1 MLLEGIALL
10 ELKDIDAHYGLSH
23 VLHRVSF
30 TVKMSETVSLLGRN
44 GAGKTT
50 TLNTIMGVH
59 KEAKGSI
66 TFENEELIGMPSY
79 KILQKGVS
87 LVPEGRQIFPTLSL
101 YENLKMGYIGK
112 KNNRTD
118 WTFENYLEMVFR
130 LFPPLKQ
137 RLRNKGGQL
146 SGGEQQMLAV
156 ARALGCR
163 PKLLMLDEP
172 TEGLA
177 PEYVHRIS
185 ETIVELQKE
194 NVAMLLVT
202 QDTKLAISVSKRI
215 LFIEKGRI
223 SYEGTSQD
231 VAAHPEIRL
240 RYLGV

>member
-1 MLLEGIALL
+1 MLLEGIVLL
-10 ELKDIDAHYGLSH
+10 KLKDVDAHYGLSH
-23 VLHRVSF
+23 VLYRVSF
-30 TVKMSETVSLLGRN
+30 TVEMSETVSLLGRN

-50 TLNTIMGVH
+50 TLGTVMGVH
-59 KEAKGSI
+59 REAEGSI
-66 TFENEELIGMPSY
+66 TFENEELIGIPAY
-79 KILQKGVS
+79 KILQKGIS
-87 LVPEGRQIFPTLSL
+87 LVPEGRQIFSTLTV
-101 YENLKMGYIGK
+101 YENLKMGFIGK
-112 KNNRTD
+112 RNNRLD
-118 WTFENYLEMVFR
+118 WTFKNYLEMVFM
-130 LFPPLKQ
+130 LFPPLKE
-137 RLRNKGGQL
+137 RLGNKGRQL

-177 PEYVHRIS
+177 PEYVNRIS
-185 ETIVELQKE
+185 ETILELQKK

-202 QDTKLAISVSKRI
+202 QDTKLAMNVSKRI

-231 VAAHPEIRL
+231 VAQHPEVRL